1 MISSYLEE
9 ELKCLVLYD
18 VEMEARDSATRSS
31 VLSQK
36 RYNNL
41 ANFSWDSCIAEMVD
55 KQSFLAEILLAI
67 ALPWKF
73 SSHIVSYSSDRYSLR
88 HVND

>member
-1 MISSYLEE
+1 MISSSLEE

-18 VEMEARDSATRSS
+18 VEMEARESATRSS

-41 ANFSWDSCIAEMVD
+41 ANFSWDSVVFHDQTQIVTFLTRMGNCRR
-55 KQSFLAEILLAI
+55 QSQDLTF
-67 ALPWKF
+67 K
-73 SSHIVSYSSDRYSLR
+73 D
-88 HVND
+88 

>member
-1 MISSYLEE
+1 MSSSLAE

-18 VEMEARDSATRSS
+18 VKMEARESATRSS

-55 KQSFLAEILLAI
+55 KQSFLAEIVLAI
-67 ALPWKF
+67 ALPTGKK
-73 SSHIVSYSSDRYSLR
+73 VTMYSSLEFS
-88 HVND
+88 